1 MIIKRTF
8 DIVGSLAG
16 ILFLSPILIILS
28 LIIRFILGRPVIFKQ
43 NRPGYKGEIF
53 SFYKFRTMTDEVDSK
68 SRLLPDKDRITPFGN
83 FLRNTSLDEL
93 AEKLI
98 NVLES
103 VYQDRQ

>member
-43 NRPGYKGEIF
+43 NRPGYKDQILSLPMYPELSEKNINTIQ
-53 SFYKFRTMTDEVDSK
+53 KVIK
-68 SRLLPDKDRITPFGN
+68 SC
-83 FLRNTSLDEL
+83 
-93 AEKLI
+93 
-98 NVLES
+98 
-103 VYQDRQ
+103 Y